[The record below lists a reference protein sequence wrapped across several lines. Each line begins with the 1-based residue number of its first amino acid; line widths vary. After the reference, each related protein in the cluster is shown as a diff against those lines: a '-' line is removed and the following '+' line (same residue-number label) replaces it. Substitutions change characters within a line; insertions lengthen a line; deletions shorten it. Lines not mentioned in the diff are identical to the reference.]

1 MKVNQLL
8 LTEKEMFSRLHM
20 FMFCYEN
27 IEVKTNTSFI
37 GFVDE
42 SDNDKCSREW
52 RIIVPQTMFAGI
64 KDKDLLQ
71 IAESVTRARGDRT
84 SKYIV
89 SLSPLHLI

>member
-42 SDNDKCSREW
+42 SDNLSLTSVQENDESLCLKPC
-52 RIIVPQTMFAGI
+52 
-64 KDKDLLQ
+64 LL
-71 IAESVTRARGDRT
+71 E
-84 SKYIV
+84 
-89 SLSPLHLI
+89 

>member
-42 SDNDKCSREW
+42 SDKCWREW

-71 IAESVTRARGDRT
+71 IAERVTRARGDRT

>member
-42 SDNDKCSREW
+42 SDKTSVQENDESLCLKPC
-52 RIIVPQTMFAGI
+52 
-64 KDKDLLQ
+64 LL
-71 IAESVTRARGDRT
+71 E
-84 SKYIV
+84 
-89 SLSPLHLI
+89 